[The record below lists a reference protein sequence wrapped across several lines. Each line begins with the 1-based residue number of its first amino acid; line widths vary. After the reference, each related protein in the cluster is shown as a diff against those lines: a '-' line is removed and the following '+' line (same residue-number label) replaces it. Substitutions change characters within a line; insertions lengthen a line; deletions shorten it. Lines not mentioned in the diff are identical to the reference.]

1 VYTDSSLLSLKYK
14 AFGPQAIVPQTE
26 LIRLI
31 TYSTHFD
38 DAALPHVFHVSSG
51 IGPVGLSLMM
61 GGADIVDTISVFFA
75 AQDDETM
82 MMTRTTMESWWAAM
96 WNSG

>member
-1 VYTDSSLLSLKYK
+1 M
-14 AFGPQAIVPQTE
+14 PQTE

-31 TYSTHFD
+31 TYSTRLK
-38 DAALPHVFHVSSG
+38 DAAQPHVFQVSSG